1 MNEKQPEEYY
11 LIGQLRKLEM
21 LTAHIQERNEA
32 SCRDLTKALRTH
44 LALTIITLITF
55 LANWIM
61 FGVNAL

>member
-1 MNEKQPEEYY
+1 MNDKEPEEYY

-32 SCRDLTKALRTH
+32 SCRDLTKALWAH

-55 LANWIM
+55 LANWIL
-61 FGVNAL
+61 FAGKAL